1 MFPND
6 PNHKWNLTFLGRKT
20 SYKFTMRTATTC
32 SKEWSASTTWRWYD
46 GAWRGTS
53 TSIGM
58 AANLIVFSRTFFLR
72 KFPPLFDWPYYLVYW
87 NRGAC
92 SLPLHIACLKGYED
106 AVELLLKHGARV
118 DVEARMCWPGPHQV
132 GSTFTI
138 FLVAIKIR
146 MFKLL
151 RHKRPQTKLE
161 QFSGKIFQTTNWED
175 FVCKMFS

>member
-1 MFPND
+1 
-6 PNHKWNLTFLGRKT
+6 
-20 SYKFTMRTATTC
+20 MRTATTC

-138 FLVAIKIR
+138 FLVAIIIR